1 MIFLHASGL
10 LDHLKSV
17 PSHLTFIHPA
27 SGYQLRL
34 GFLIKLAASLAL
46 MSTLIIVIIYRRT
59 KVFKPFRSPFKRNK
73 PSKLALIGLE
83 VSERQERQ
91 WSV

>member
-1 MIFLHASGL
+1 MLLHASGL
-10 LDHLKSV
+10 LNHLKST
-17 PSHLTFIHPA
+17 PSHLAFIHPA

-34 GFLIKLAASLAL
+34 GFLIKLAQSLAL
-46 MSTLIIVIIYRRT
+46 MLTLVIVIIYRRT
-59 KVFKPFRSPFKRNK
+59 KAIKAFRSLFKRNK

-91 WSV
+91 WSI